1 MWLGAGLLVA
11 LAAGSA
17 VAGWWLLVGIV
28 LAGLLAWLGAEC
40 AATVPPRTEWLLDG
54 ARTAARLAGVPLF
67 AAAFAVYLVPRYSAL
82 IALCV
87 VLVVTA
93 VDAAGFTLPRL
104 ARGWL
109 LGILLAAAAGLVAV
123 CLAISPAP
131 AVGGTPPFTGAFAA
145 GAVFFPLLAHRE
157 VTRGAT
163 GKEKG
168 IRKLATRSVWWLAG
182 SVAVALAVCA
192 AALYQIGGVRLGLSR
207 VPLRDLLAA
216 GDGQALL
223 PLLTGV
229 VVIATVPA
237 ALGALARAREG
248 FPVRPVASMACGA
261 VAAVGAVL
269 LEPVEALLLAA
280 TLALAEVVVAGLLT
294 LSARRWD
301 VRAILAVL
309 LAIVLLAR
317 IPPGYLLLA
326 VVVVAVAAA
335 FRRSVRPRAP
345 SEQPRTPRG

>member
-11 LAAGSA
+11 LAAGAA
-17 VAGWWLLVGIV
+17 VAGWWLLAGIA
-28 LAGLLAWLGAEC
+28 LAGLLAGLQVAGS
-40 AATVPPRTEWLLDG
+40 ATVHPRAEWLLDG

-67 AAAFAVYLVPRYSAL
+67 AAAFAGYLVPRYSAL
-82 IALCV
+82 TALGV
-87 VLVVTA
+87 VLLVTA
-93 VDAAGFTLPRL
+93 VDAAGFTLPRP

-109 LGILLAAAAGLVAV
+109 LGVLLAAAAGLVAV
-123 CLAISPAP
+123 CLAIPPAP
-131 AVGGTPPFTGAFAA
+131 AVGGTPPFSGAFAA
-145 GAVFFPLLAHRE
+145 AAVFFPLL
-157 VTRGAT
+157 TGGRGR
-163 GKEKG
+163 GG
-168 IRKLATRSVWWLAG
+168 QGRKKAWWLAG

-192 AALYQIGGVRLGLSR
+192 AALYQMGGVRLGLSR

-216 GDGQALL
+216 GDAQALL
-223 PLLTGV
+223 PLLAGV

-237 ALGALARAREG
+237 ALGALAQARAR
-248 FPVRPVASMACGA
+248 FSVRPVASMACGA

-280 TLALAEVVVAGLLT
+280 ALALAEVLVAGLLT

-301 VRAILAVL
+301 VRAVLSVL

-326 VVVVAVAAA
+326 VVFVAVAAVI
-335 FRRSVRPRAP
+335 RRSARPRRP
-345 SEQPRTPRG
+345 SEQPRTTPE